1 MEVGVERPSLGK
13 MYMVAG
19 AFGTQGQQVFI
30 EARRLGQI
38 ASELGD
44 TRPLQVHCRL
54 GLRTLY
60 VEAGQRERSRAE
72 LSVPL
77 DL

>member
-1 MEVGVERPSLGK
+1 
-13 MYMVAG
+13 
-19 AFGTQGQQVFI
+19 
-30 EARRLGQI
+30 
-38 ASELGD
+38 
-44 TRPLQVHCRL
+44 VHCRL